1 MNLICFKENLKKSLD
16 NALRIIKYNSTLPIL
31 NNFLLSTENGMLKVS
46 STDLE
51 IGFTSLVPSKIIKE
65 GSITV
70 PAQLLSQFVNN
81 LPNKNINLE
90 VKDSKLILNCDNIK
104 ASINGLSAEDFP
116 IIPKIKNNSVLNI
129 NSKILKNYL
138 NYVIN
143 SSAISD
149 SRPEISSIYIRIN
162 PDQVKFIATDSFRL
176 AHKTVFILSQDLKD
190 KIKINFEK
198 SKNIIIPLRTA
209 GELLRILGDQNDN
222 VKVAIDD
229 NQILFNLDNTQLIS
243 RLIEGNYPDYEAI
256 IPKSS
261 ETKCYLSKNDLEESI
276 KLAGCFSSK
285 LNDINIKTN
294 SEKSQIEIFSNN
306 SEYGNNHA
314 KISSEIKGKDVSIV
328 FNWRYFLDG
337 LKNIDEDE
345 LILEF
350 NGDQKPAVIKP
361 SKNADF
367 FYILMPIRNV

>member
-1 MNLICFKENLKKSLD
+1 MNLICFKENLKRNLD

-31 NNFLLSTENGMLKVS
+31 NNFLLSTEKGMLKIS

-51 IGFTSLVPSKIIKE
+51 IGFTSLIPSKVLKD

-81 LPNKNINLE
+81 LPNKNINFE
-90 VKDSKLILNCDNIK
+90 VKDFKLYLNCDNIK
-104 ASINGLSAEDFP
+104 ASINGLNAEDFP
-116 IIPKIKNNSVLNI
+116 IIPKVKNDSVLTI
-129 NSKILKNYL
+129 NSKMFKNSL

-149 SRPEISSIYIRIN
+149 ARPEISSIYIKIN
-162 PDQVKFIATDSFRL
+162 PDQIKFIATDSFRL
-176 AHKTVFILSQDLKD
+176 AHKTIFVLSDDNKE

-198 SKNIIIPLRTA
+198 SRNIILPLRTA
-209 GELLRILGDQNDN
+209 GELLRILGDQNDD
-222 VKVAIDD
+222 VKIIIDQ
-229 NQILFNLDNTQLIS
+229 NQILFDLDNTQLIS
-243 RLIEGNYPDYEAI
+243 RLVEGNYPDYEAI

-261 ETKCYLSKNDLEESI
+261 ETKCYISKNDLEESI

-285 LNDINIKTN
+285 LNDITMKTN
-294 SEKSQIEIFSNN
+294 SEKSQMEIFSNN
-306 SEYGNNHA
+306 SEYGNHHA
-314 KISSEIKGKDVSIV
+314 KIDSEIKGKDIAIV
-328 FNWRYFLDG
+328 FNWHYFLDG

-361 SKNADF
+361 AKNADF
-367 FYILMPIRNV
+367 FYILMPIRNS